1 MVYRIIKEIKDVL
14 LAEPFVNTVTE
25 GDIFEVDLNKQTMFP
40 LSHIIINQATH
51 QGNVL
56 SFNITVLLMDVIN
69 QKDDSNKVDIWNTQL
84 LLATRVLNRLNRAD
98 IASDFWE
105 LTGQPTY
112 EPFTERFENDLAGWA
127 VTFDVL
133 VRNDITICGSDT
145 VSVYSQVVSFDTP
158 MNSIVYRC
166 DGDFLAASYGNN
178 ENNLTDLIAMFNQ
191 VPPVNNNATFLEYGI
206 CYDNGDGRVRMEMN
220 KEAYDLFACSG
231 SLTLDVIYD

>member
-1 MVYRIIKEIKDVL
+1 MLYRIIKEIKDVL
-14 LAEPFVNTVTE
+14 LEEPFVNTVTE
-25 GDIFEVDLNKQTMFP
+25 GDIFEIDLNKQTMFP

-84 LLATRVLNRLNRAD
+84 LLATRVLNRLNIAD

-133 VRNDITICGSDT
+133 VRNDITIC
-145 VSVYSQVVSFDTP
+145 
-158 MNSIVYRC
+158 
-166 DGDFLAASYGNN
+166 
-178 ENNLTDLIAMFNQ
+178 
-191 VPPVNNNATFLEYGI
+191 
-206 CYDNGDGRVRMEMN
+206 
-220 KEAYDLFACSG
+220 
-231 SLTLDVIYD
+231 

>member
-1 MVYRIIKEIKDVL
+1 MLYRIIKEIKDVL
-14 LAEPFVNTVTE
+14 LEEPFVNTVTE
-25 GDIFEVDLNKQTMFP
+25 GDIFEIDLNKQTMFP

-56 SFNITVLLMDVIN
+56 SFNITVLLMDIIN

-133 VRNDITICGSDT
+133 VRNDITIC
-145 VSVYSQVVSFDTP
+145 
-158 MNSIVYRC
+158 
-166 DGDFLAASYGNN
+166 
-178 ENNLTDLIAMFNQ
+178 
-191 VPPVNNNATFLEYGI
+191 
-206 CYDNGDGRVRMEMN
+206 
-220 KEAYDLFACSG
+220 
-231 SLTLDVIYD
+231 

>member
-1 MVYRIIKEIKDVL
+1 MLYRIIKEIKDVL

-56 SFNITVLLMDVIN
+56 SFNITILLMDIIN

-133 VRNDITICGSDT
+133 VRNDITIC
-145 VSVYSQVVSFDTP
+145 
-158 MNSIVYRC
+158 
-166 DGDFLAASYGNN
+166 
-178 ENNLTDLIAMFNQ
+178 
-191 VPPVNNNATFLEYGI
+191 
-206 CYDNGDGRVRMEMN
+206 
-220 KEAYDLFACSG
+220 
-231 SLTLDVIYD
+231 

>member
-25 GDIFEVDLNKQTMFP
+25 GDIFEIDLNKQTMFP

-133 VRNDITICGSDT
+133 VRNDITIC
-145 VSVYSQVVSFDTP
+145 
-158 MNSIVYRC
+158 
-166 DGDFLAASYGNN
+166 
-178 ENNLTDLIAMFNQ
+178 
-191 VPPVNNNATFLEYGI
+191 
-206 CYDNGDGRVRMEMN
+206 
-220 KEAYDLFACSG
+220 
-231 SLTLDVIYD
+231 

>member
-1 MVYRIIKEIKDVL
+1 MLYRIIKEIKDVL
-14 LAEPFVNTVTE
+14 LEEPFVNTVTE

-56 SFNITVLLMDVIN
+56 SFNITVLLMDIIN

-98 IASDFWE
+98 IASEFWE
-105 LTGQPTY
+105 LTGKPTY

-133 VRNDITICGSDT
+133 VRNDITIC
-145 VSVYSQVVSFDTP
+145 
-158 MNSIVYRC
+158 
-166 DGDFLAASYGNN
+166 
-178 ENNLTDLIAMFNQ
+178 
-191 VPPVNNNATFLEYGI
+191 
-206 CYDNGDGRVRMEMN
+206 
-220 KEAYDLFACSG
+220 
-231 SLTLDVIYD
+231 

>member
-25 GDIFEVDLNKQTMFP
+25 GDIFEIDLNKQTMFP

-56 SFNITVLLMDVIN
+56 SFNITVLLMDIIN

-133 VRNDITICGSDT
+133 VRNDITIC
-145 VSVYSQVVSFDTP
+145 
-158 MNSIVYRC
+158 
-166 DGDFLAASYGNN
+166 
-178 ENNLTDLIAMFNQ
+178 
-191 VPPVNNNATFLEYGI
+191 
-206 CYDNGDGRVRMEMN
+206 
-220 KEAYDLFACSG
+220 
-231 SLTLDVIYD
+231 

>member
-1 MVYRIIKEIKDVL
+1 MIECPGKYIKEIKDVL

-133 VRNDITICGSDT
+133 VRNDITIC
-145 VSVYSQVVSFDTP
+145 
-158 MNSIVYRC
+158 
-166 DGDFLAASYGNN
+166 
-178 ENNLTDLIAMFNQ
+178 
-191 VPPVNNNATFLEYGI
+191 
-206 CYDNGDGRVRMEMN
+206 
-220 KEAYDLFACSG
+220 
-231 SLTLDVIYD
+231 

>member
-1 MVYRIIKEIKDVL
+1 MLYRIIKEIKDVL

-133 VRNDITICGSDT
+133 VRNDITIC
-145 VSVYSQVVSFDTP
+145 
-158 MNSIVYRC
+158 
-166 DGDFLAASYGNN
+166 
-178 ENNLTDLIAMFNQ
+178 
-191 VPPVNNNATFLEYGI
+191 
-206 CYDNGDGRVRMEMN
+206 
-220 KEAYDLFACSG
+220 
-231 SLTLDVIYD
+231 

>member
-1 MVYRIIKEIKDVL
+1 MLYRIIKEIKDVL
-14 LAEPFVNTVTE
+14 LEEPFVNTVTE

-133 VRNDITICGSDT
+133 VRNNITIC
-145 VSVYSQVVSFDTP
+145 
-158 MNSIVYRC
+158 
-166 DGDFLAASYGNN
+166 
-178 ENNLTDLIAMFNQ
+178 
-191 VPPVNNNATFLEYGI
+191 
-206 CYDNGDGRVRMEMN
+206 
-220 KEAYDLFACSG
+220 
-231 SLTLDVIYD
+231 